1 MNWDRRRRKAGESG
15 GGAEDS
21 GGADW
26 DGPGAWREPEAREE
40 PIIVEIDSEAELNE
54 DEELEGGGS
63 SDETSTFGRRQRRAQ
78 SKITPAKNGTLM
90 SSAPEEGR
98 NTD

>member
-1 MNWDRRRRKAGESG
+1 M
-15 GGAEDS
+15 
-21 GGADW
+21 
-26 DGPGAWREPEAREE
+26 WREPEAREE
-40 PIIVEIDSEAELNE
+40 PIIGAIDSEAVPNE
-54 DEELEGGGS
+54 DEAMECGGS

-78 SKITPAKNGTLM
+78 SMMMPAKNGMSM